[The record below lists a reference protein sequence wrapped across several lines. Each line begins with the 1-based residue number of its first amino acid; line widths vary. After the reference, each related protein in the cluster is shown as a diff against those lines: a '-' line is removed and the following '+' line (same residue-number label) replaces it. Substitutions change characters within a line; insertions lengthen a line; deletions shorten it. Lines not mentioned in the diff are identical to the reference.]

1 LKEAEE
7 AEQLL
12 PDHADLDRVAQFLD
26 ARGIT
31 RDRLVSL
38 LGGSP

>member
-12 PDHADLDRVAQFLD
+12 PHHADLDRVAQFLD